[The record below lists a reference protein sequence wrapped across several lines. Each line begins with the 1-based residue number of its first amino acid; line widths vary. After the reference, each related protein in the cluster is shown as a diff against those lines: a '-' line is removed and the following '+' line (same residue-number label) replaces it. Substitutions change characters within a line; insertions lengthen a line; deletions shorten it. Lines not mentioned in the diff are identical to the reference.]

1 VEDWTAT
8 VEAGS
13 ITQYKTTVEVAFPVR
28 H

>member
-13 ITQYKTTVEVAFPVR
+13 ITQYKTTVEVAFPVQ